1 MSFKSRLTQAVK
13 DYGTAAKVQCKM
25 ACKIAQG
32 AGVDELNKAA
42 EDFEPIFNNSQRL
55 KDVQK
60 VGYAVGAAFWTGV
73 ICAIVD

>member
-25 ACKIAQG
+25 ARKIVQG
-32 AGVDELNKAA
+32 ASVHELNKAA
-42 EDFEPIFNNSQRL
+42 EEFEPIFNNSQRL

-60 VGYAVGAAFWTGV
+60 VGAAVGAAFWTGV